1 MTIPFTADEIIQA
14 TSIKLAEERA
24 YRVALEAK
32 VFELNA
38 KIESVALTPGPQ
50 GEPGVGIPGE
60 RGEPGTSVTLDD
72 VRPIISSEVDR
83 LFSAIKLPEN
93 GKDGVGIPGERGE
106 KGEPGIPGESVDKS
120 EIEALVVRAVAD
132 QIAKTEKPD
141 EAAPGEVAE
150 NVALAIRMIAEAPRL
165 QAPHERQMINVYSN
179 VTLPEAKAHQVNVSV
194 PEQATPVVNVAAP
207 SVTVE
212 LPKPRKEITT
222 VTSWDKSGRITS
234 FEKQEV

>member
-1 MTIPFTADEIIQA
+1 MTVPFTADEIIRA

-24 YRVALEAK
+24 CRVALEAK
-32 VFELNA
+32 MAELNA
-38 KIESVALTPGPQ
+38 KIESVVLTPGPQ
-50 GEPGVGIPGE
+50 GERGERGERGLDGIGIQGERGERGERGLDGIGERGLQGE
-60 RGEPGTSVTLDD
+60 RGEPG
-72 VRPIISSEVDR
+72 
-83 LFSAIKLPEN
+83 
-93 GKDGVGIPGERGE
+93 ERGL
-106 KGEPGIPGESVDKS
+106 PGIPGESVDKS
-120 EIEALVVRAVAD
+120 EVEALVVRAVAD
-132 QIAKTEKPD
+132 EIAKTEKPA
-141 EAAPGEVAE
+141 ETAPDDVAE
-150 NVALAIRMIAEAPRL
+150 NVAFAIRMIAEAPRL